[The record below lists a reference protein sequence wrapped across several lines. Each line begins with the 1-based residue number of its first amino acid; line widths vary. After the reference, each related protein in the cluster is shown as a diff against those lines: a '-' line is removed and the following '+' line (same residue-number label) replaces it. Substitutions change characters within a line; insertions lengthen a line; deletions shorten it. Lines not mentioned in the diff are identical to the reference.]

1 MDQQESIN
9 FNKFPFKLR
18 FSSSNK
24 YYHEIASMNQYLNNV
39 LRKMIIQTQDKSQIK
54 LILDE
59 VFTDVA
65 QTTRLIQQFLNHEGG
80 FFQETD
86 EMKKN
91 SQSFDY
97 LRKLVENRFIFL
109 NQDEQER
116 HYFQQLKEVNVV
128 LQNIPNSW
136 KCLTWRRKNQSTNNQ
151 INVDKCLNQSV
162 KPSKLEDA
170 DVFSKHS
177 KEINQ
182 LLNMV
187 NNRIRFL
194 KNKIELLNEN
204 IIWLYLN
211 IKENLKVFI
220 RFREKFNIYSC
231 ENEKLDS
238 NLQSIL
244 YFIEKIFD
252 IFETKIDLFSN
263 SPKAYTL
270 KISADKLIRI
280 ELRKN
285 HYEKQLNSKNV
296 HTTTIQAIIDETLF
310 NCMHFNSS

>member
-1 MDQQESIN
+1 
-9 FNKFPFKLR
+9 
-18 FSSSNK
+18 
-24 YYHEIASMNQYLNNV
+24 
-39 LRKMIIQTQDKSQIK
+39 
-54 LILDE
+54 
-59 VFTDVA
+59 
-65 QTTRLIQQFLNHEGG
+65 
-80 FFQETD
+80 
-86 EMKKN
+86 MKKN

-109 NQDEQER
+109 DQDEQER

-151 INVDKCLNQSV
+151 MNVDKCNLELNIFCILSISFIGLNQSV

-220 RFREKFNIYSC
+220 RFREKFNINSC

-244 YFIEKIFD
+244 NFIEKIFD

-296 HTTTIQAIIDETLF
+296 HTTTIQGIYLF
-310 NCMHFNSS
+310 SS

>member
-24 YYHEIASMNQYLNNV
+24 YYHEIARMNQYLNNV

-65 QTTRLIQQFLNHEGG
+65 QATRLIQQFLNHEGG

-109 NQDEQER
+109 DQDEQER

-128 LQNIPNSW
+128 LQNIPNS
-136 KCLTWRRKNQSTNNQ
+136 
-151 INVDKCLNQSV
+151 LNQSV

-170 DVFSKHS
+170 DVFSKDY

-220 RFREKFNIYSC
+220 RFREKFNINSC

-244 YFIEKIFD
+244 NFIEKIFD

-285 HYEKQLNSKNV
+285 QYEKQLNSKNV
-296 HTTTIQAIIDETLF
+296 HTTTIQVVKMLNLI
-310 NCMHFNSS
+310 